1 MFENNDAGNDRPG
14 KPLPETAAARA
25 TGASPSLRIVADA
38 ASGRQGMPGDPRLPA
53 ARSLLRTLL
62 VWALFMVAVIS
73 ALAAYQYVSLLGEL
87 ERQSD
92 ALQAEASRR
101 ADQHDA
107 HVTALSAV
115 VQAEQ
120 GANHS
125 LLLEVAAPILQ
136 FYPRI
141 DEVQLVSL
149 NGESPAI
156 GTRPLED
163 ELATAIRKAA
173 SVFTGRPAL
182 LASAF
187 RPGHYMIVKRSPN
200 SETASKVLVL
210 AVDSAGLLASD
221 APFWSSKQAVIRLK
235 MPDGTVLFGPQE
247 PTEKPQYV
255 RQLSSASQ
263 PLLLEVALS
272 ITWRDLLPGWALL
285 AGVAGASVIFLL
297 GIVMARQRTR
307 MRVAERRAELSGM
320 EARLTHASR
329 VNALGEM
336 ASGLAHELTQPLTAI
351 LAQAQAG
358 RRLLARH
365 DLATLSGA
373 LDDMVEQA
381 RCASNMLDRFRNWSL
396 PHRQPAVAHD
406 LRVALRNVD
415 ALLAG
420 EAARQHVVIDIAVP
434 DVPLAVRV
442 DPVEIEQVMFNL
454 LRNALDSLGSSEVR
468 GVVTATLSR
477 QGDFA
482 VLEVTDNGPGVA
494 PELRGRLFTPFAT
507 TKNNGMGLGLAL
519 SQRLVERANGEILYL
534 DGEKGAVFRVVL
546 PMAEAQRP

>member
-1 MFENNDAGNDRPG
+1 MLENDDIWHDGAG
-14 KPLPETAAARA
+14 KPSPERQATRA
-25 TGASPSLRIVADA
+25 GSVSQSLRTVADA
-38 ASGRQGMPGDPRLPA
+38 VSGRRGPAGHPRANSGWPW
-53 ARSLLRTLL
+53 LRMLL
-62 VWALFMVAVIS
+62 VWLLLMAAVTT

-87 ERQSD
+87 ERQSN

-115 VQAEQ
+115 AQAEQ
-120 GANHS
+120 GPDYG
-125 LLLEVAAPILQ
+125 LLLDVAAPILQ

-149 NGESPAI
+149 NDEGPAI
-156 GTRPLED
+156 GTRPLEG
-163 ELATAIRKAA
+163 ELAAAIRRAG

-182 LASAF
+182 LASGL

-200 SETASKVLVL
+200 SETASKLLVL

-221 APFWSSKQAVIRLK
+221 APFWSAKQAVIRLK
-235 MPDGTVLFGPQE
+235 MPDGTLLFGP
-247 PTEKPQYV
+247 PALPEKPQYV
-255 RQLSSASQ
+255 RQLSSVSQ

-272 ITWRDLLPGWALL
+272 ITWQDLLPGRALL
-285 AGVAGASVIFLL
+285 ALLGSASVVFLL
-297 GIVMARQRTR
+297 GIVMVRQRTR
-307 MRVAERRAELSGM
+307 MRAAERRAELSGM

-358 RRLLARH
+358 RRLLARQ
-365 DLATLSGA
+365 DLGTLSGA

-396 PHRQPAVAHD
+396 PHRRPAAAHD
-406 LRVALRNVD
+406 LRAALRNVD

-420 EAARQHVVIDIAVP
+420 EAARQDVIIDIIVP
-434 DVPLAVRV
+434 DTPLPVRV

-468 GVVTATLSR
+468 GAITATLSQ

-494 PELRGRLFTPFAT
+494 PELRDRLFTPFAT
-507 TKNNGMGLGLAL
+507 TKKNGMGLGLAL
-519 SQRLVERANGEILYL
+519 SQRLVERADGEILYV
-534 DGEKGAVFRVVL
+534 DGENGALFRVVL
-546 PMAEAQRP
+546 PVAAEA

>member
-1 MFENNDAGNDRPG
+1 MLENDDIWHDGAG
-14 KPLPETAAARA
+14 KPSPERQATRA
-25 TGASPSLRIVADA
+25 GSVSQSLRTVADA
-38 ASGRQGMPGDPRLPA
+38 VSGRRGPAGHPRANSGWPW
-53 ARSLLRTLL
+53 LRMLL
-62 VWALFMVAVIS
+62 VWLLLMAAVTT

-87 ERQSD
+87 ERQSN

-115 VQAEQ
+115 AQAEQ
-120 GANHS
+120 GPDDG
-125 LLLEVAAPILQ
+125 LLLDVAAPILQ

-149 NGESPAI
+149 KDEGPAT
-156 GTRPLED
+156 GTRPLEG
-163 ELATAIRKAA
+163 ELAAAIRRAG

-182 LASAF
+182 LASGL

-200 SETASKVLVL
+200 SETASKLLVL

-221 APFWSSKQAVIRLK
+221 APFWSAKQAVIRLK
-235 MPDGTVLFGPQE
+235 MPDGTLLFGP
-247 PTEKPQYV
+247 PALPEKPQYV
-255 RQLSSASQ
+255 RQLSSVSQ

-272 ITWRDLLPGWALL
+272 ITWQDLLPGRALL
-285 AGVAGASVIFLL
+285 ALLGSASVVFLL
-297 GIVMARQRTR
+297 GIVMVRQRMR
-307 MRVAERRAELSGM
+307 MRAAERRAELSGM

-358 RRLLARH
+358 RRLLARQ
-365 DLATLSGA
+365 DLGTLSGA

-396 PHRQPAVAHD
+396 PHRRPAAAHD
-406 LRVALRNVD
+406 LRAALRNVD

-420 EAARQHVVIDIAVP
+420 EAARQDVIIDIIAP
-434 DVPLAVRV
+434 DTPLPVRV

-454 LRNALDSLGSSEVR
+454 LRNALDSLGSSEER
-468 GVVTATLSR
+468 GAITATLSR

-494 PELRGRLFTPFAT
+494 PELRDRLFTPFAT
-507 TKNNGMGLGLAL
+507 TKKNGMGLGLAL
-519 SQRLVERANGEILYL
+519 SQRLVERADGEILYV
-534 DGEKGAVFRVVL
+534 DRENGALFRVVL
-546 PMAEAQRP
+546 PVAAEA

>member
-1 MFENNDAGNDRPG
+1 MLENDDIWHDGAG
-14 KPLPETAAARA
+14 KPSPERQATRA
-25 TGASPSLRIVADA
+25 GSVSQSLRTVADA
-38 ASGRQGMPGDPRLPA
+38 VSGRRGPAGHPRANSGWPW
-53 ARSLLRTLL
+53 LRMLL
-62 VWALFMVAVIS
+62 VWLLLMAAVTT

-87 ERQSD
+87 ERQSN

-115 VQAEQ
+115 AQAEQ
-120 GANHS
+120 GPDYG
-125 LLLEVAAPILQ
+125 LLLDVAAPILQ

-149 NGESPAI
+149 NDEGPAI
-156 GTRPLED
+156 GTRPLEG
-163 ELATAIRKAA
+163 ELAAAIRRAG

-182 LASAF
+182 LASGL

-200 SETASKVLVL
+200 SETASKLLVL

-221 APFWSSKQAVIRLK
+221 APFWSAKQAVIRLK
-235 MPDGTVLFGPQE
+235 MPDGTLLFGPPE
-247 PTEKPQYV
+247 LPEKPQYV

-272 ITWRDLLPGWALL
+272 ITWQDLLPGRALL
-285 AGVAGASVIFLL
+285 ALLGSASVVFLL
-297 GIVMARQRTR
+297 GIVMVRQRTR
-307 MRVAERRAELSGM
+307 MRAAERRAELSGM

-358 RRLLARH
+358 RRLLARQ

-396 PHRQPAVAHD
+396 PHRRPAAAHD
-406 LRVALRNVD
+406 LRAALRNVD

-420 EAARQHVVIDIAVP
+420 EAARQDVMIDIVVP
-434 DVPLAVRV
+434 DVPLPVRV

-468 GVVTATLSR
+468 GAITATLSQ

-494 PELRGRLFTPFAT
+494 PELRDRLFTPFAT
-507 TKNNGMGLGLAL
+507 TKKNGMGLGLAL
-519 SQRLVERANGEILYL
+519 SQRLVERADGEILYV
-534 DGEKGAVFRVVL
+534 DGENGALFRVVL
-546 PMAEAQRP
+546 PVAAEA